1 MRKVRPIQAVVG
13 SDSSAIQ
20 LTGGLLVE
28 LMVVL
33 MDVER
38 LGLVVQFGRVPAHS
52 DVEGKKRAGEIEK
65 GDWGGGRVGERG
77 GRGGWGE
84 RGRRVRSGR
93 GGGGRKGGGAGGS
106 WRAAGGRRGRRGR
119 GEMRGTGLVL

>member
-52 DVEGKKRAGEIEK
+52 DVEGNKRADEIAK
-65 GDWGGGRVGERG
+65 GAWGRGRVVLLVPIGRERI
-77 GRGGWGE
+77 
-84 RGRRVRSGR
+84 
-93 GGGGRKGGGAGGS
+93 
-106 WRAAGGRRGRRGR
+106 RAAVTSLWQKRW
-119 GEMRGTGLVL
+119 